1 MMSNY
6 HQKNILNLLE
16 RYRVIIKNK
25 LYNLINLKIIMLLR
39 NIRLRKNIKVERNI
53 RNIIKKKIII
63 LMFINNNLHL
73 LVIEL
78 VFNFNKII
86 MALNLLKEIRS
97 WHSNLWK
104 KGRNKRQDSA
114 LILRTDTINMWF
126 RKENTIR
133 TVEWL
138 IRKM

>member
-1 MMSNY
+1 MKNY

-25 LYNLINLKIIMLLR
+25 LYNLINLNIIMLLK

-53 RNIIKKKIII
+53 LNIIKKKIII

-78 VFNFNKII
+78 AFNFNMII
-86 MALNLLKEIRS
+86 MVLNLIRKIRS

-104 KGRNKRQDSA
+104 KGRNKRQDSV
-114 LILRTDTINMWF
+114 LTLRTDTINMWF
-126 RKENTIR
+126 RKENIIR